1 MLNESIYTT
10 YCNIFFYFFHFFFC
24 LAIFTFEYV
33 KLQLLKQ
40 EKDIIHFDELK
51 DAMYFELIFSVI
63 HVQ

>member
-10 YCNIFFYFFHFFFC
+10 YCNIFFYFFIFFFA
-24 LAIFTFEYV
+24 LRYLHL
-33 KLQLLKQ
+33 KLLKQ

-51 DAMYFELIFSVI
+51 DAMYFEHIFSVI